1 MQGHPGDT
9 LASALLANGAGVI
22 ARSLKYHR
30 PRGIYAAGLEDPCAM
45 LAVTDRHGRDPAI
58 RAGQVVLIDGLKSES
73 VTGWPSPGLDLAAP
87 FTRAL
92 APILTAGFY
101 YKTLKWPNWSWYE
114 PFVRRATGFGR
125 PLGRPDRRRRAR
137 RYDTCDVL
145 IGGAGPAGLAA
156 AAALTGSGR
165 DVVLADQE
173 PQPGGSLRWENARI
187 DGRKGYV
194 WAEDVRT
201 AFEEGGGRYLQSTCV
216 TGAYE
221 GNVFTLIE
229 TRLDEGGVAG
239 ETLWTLRADA
249 VVLATGAVDRPLVFQ
264 NYDRPGVML
273 SAARVE

>member
-1 MQGHPGDT
+1 MTGFRLPSGGHVDRNRHLAFSFDGRRMQGHPGDT

-145 IGGAGPAGLAA
+145 IVGAGPAGLAA

-201 AFEEGGGRYLQSTCV
+201 AFEEGGGRYLQSTSHMRSRRKV
-216 TGAYE
+216 TFTPMGIPSRSL
-221 GNVFTLIE
+221 NVAIDFF
-229 TRLDEGGVAG
+229 A
-239 ETLWTLRADA
+239 RAT
-249 VVLATGAVDRPLVFQ
+249 TGF
-264 NYDRPGVML
+264 
-273 SAARVE
+273 